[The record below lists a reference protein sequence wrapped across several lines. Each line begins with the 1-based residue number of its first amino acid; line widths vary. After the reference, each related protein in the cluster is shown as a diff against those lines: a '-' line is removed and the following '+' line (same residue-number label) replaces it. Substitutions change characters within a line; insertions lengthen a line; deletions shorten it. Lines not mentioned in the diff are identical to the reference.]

1 MKHLDK
7 ILTYQDMFAKTI
19 LIFLQKVLDYQEK
32 RVTDTKN
39 LEEYISLIKATGHDE
54 VAAFLQENLD
64 AFISI
69 S

>member
-1 MKHLDK
+1 MKHLDE

-32 RVTDTKN
+32 RITDTKS
-39 LEEYISLIKATGHDE
+39 LKEYIALIKATGHDE
-54 VAAFLQENLD
+54 VATFLQETLD
-64 AFISI
+64 TFISI